1 MESVIV
7 WPFADGQRLADGTL
21 EVGVAM
27 LEVGVAVLDALV
39 TDEVAVTLAVALMK
53 LYGVVSNV
61 HLLKKAS
68 IRGVAS
74 NGDPAAMEGHVCPR
88 PCT

>member
-21 EVGVAM
+21 EVGVA
-27 LEVGVAVLDALV
+27 VLDALV
-39 TDEVAVTLAVALMK
+39 TDEVVVTLAVALRK

-74 NGDPAAMEGHVCPR
+74 NGDPAATEGQVCPR

>member
-7 WPFADGQRLADGTL
+7 WPFADGQRLADG
-21 EVGVAM
+21 M
-27 LEVGVAVLDALV
+27 LEVGVGVLDALV
-39 TDEVAVTLAVALMK
+39 TDEVVVTLAVALMK

>member
-7 WPFADGQRLADGTL
+7 WAFADGQRLADGTL
-21 EVGVAM
+21 EVGVA
-27 LEVGVAVLDALV
+27 VLDALV
-39 TDEVAVTLAVALMK
+39 TDEVVVTLAVALMK